1 MTILR
6 RFFILSFCLTA
17 ALPSAWAAP
26 NAVGLW
32 SGSGTLDLY
41 GLALSIDSA
50 GCSVEV
56 SGSTHTCSSGDKLE
70 LLQESTG
77 RGNITFEVIGISGAV
92 GGTTSDALATPTAGK
107 TSKITFTVDVALDP
121 SYYSN
126 TTKVSA
132 ATMTTS
138 GTTQWG
144 CSGTCATPAFGTTF
158 AGSGVTAGPLTTPL
172 MDKSG
177 SQTITS
183 SSTGFSP
190 NANNFKLTET
200 LTLNSSNMT
209 TGYTLKLSSA
219 ALTFRTVPEPASITV
234 LLLGL
239 GGLVVARRR
248 RTS

>member
-1 MTILR
+1 
-6 RFFILSFCLTA
+6 
-17 ALPSAWAAP
+17 
-26 NAVGLW
+26 
-32 SGSGTLDLY
+32 
-41 GLALSIDSA
+41 
-50 GCSVEV
+50 
-56 SGSTHTCSSGDKLE
+56 
-70 LLQESTG
+70 
-77 RGNITFEVIGISGAV
+77 
-92 GGTTSDALATPTAGK
+92 
-107 TSKITFTVDVALDP
+107 
-121 SYYSN
+121 
-126 TTKVSA
+126 
-132 ATMTTS
+132 
-138 GTTQWG
+138 
-144 CSGTCATPAFGTTF
+144 
-158 AGSGVTAGPLTTPL
+158 

-177 SQTITS
+177 SQTIAS